1 MEVVPKPTGRGDLVG
16 YAHIY
21 LSLILTLGQE
31 PLLVQYADRIQAEK
45 GRLDQI
51 PEGKHFVILILKLN
65 ETKLPVVVVVV
76 PRTAVHHDNNNN
88 TVFVFRKLISLFSDG
103 REQPSARGVPHI
115 DRPGGGDV
123 RDSDTW
129 T

>member
-1 MEVVPKPTGRGDLVG
+1 MG
-16 YAHIY
+16 YPHIY

-65 ETKLPVVVVVV
+65 EL
-76 PRTAVHHDNNNN
+76 N
-88 TVFVFRKLISLFSDG
+88 FVWMLLLFL
-103 REQPSARGVPHI
+103 EQLCTTTTTTTTIQFLCFAN
-115 DRPGGGDV
+115 
-123 RDSDTW
+123 
-129 T
+129 